1 MNFLCDAALR
11 LKDGVVEEATVLT
24 TAAAANNNIKIL
36 ISLIVK
42 KIKIIFICNIIV
54 LSILFV

>member
-24 TAAAANNNIKIL
+24 TAAANNNIKIL